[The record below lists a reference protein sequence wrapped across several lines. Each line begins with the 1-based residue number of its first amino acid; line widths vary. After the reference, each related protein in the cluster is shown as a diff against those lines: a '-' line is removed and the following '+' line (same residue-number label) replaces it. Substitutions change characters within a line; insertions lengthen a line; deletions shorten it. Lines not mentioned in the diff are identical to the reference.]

1 MNIGAAARVSGCHVE
16 TIRYYE
22 RVGLMTPPSRSESGY
37 RTYTHD
43 EVDRLRFIHRARG
56 LGFGLE
62 EIRELL
68 ALAAHADQPCAGVD
82 ELAAKH
88 LQEVRTRQEELARM
102 AAALEALLAS
112 CQGRTAACCTIIGA
126 LRGDEQLP
134 APTRSAPCPGL

>member
-1 MNIGAAARVSGCHVE
+1 MNIGAAARASGCHVE

-22 RVGLMTPPSRSESGY
+22 RVGLIAAPGRSVAGY
-37 RTYTHD
+37 RTYAPQ

-56 LGFGLE
+56 LGFGLD

-68 ALAAHADQPCAGVD
+68 ALAAHADEPCAGVD

-88 LQEVRTRQEELARM
+88 LQEVRARQEELARM

-126 LRGDEQLP
+126 LRGDAQLP
-134 APTRSAPCPGL
+134 APTRSTPCPGL